1 MRTFFIFEARLPVKP
16 MNTIKGLTAILFMTL
31 NTAAVWSVLW
41 FWVIQRIWTSGEKLV
56 DLRERMDKIIW
67 WWTGGNRW
75 LLKTLNLI
83 EPDIDWKHIDDVSLD
98 KWYLV
103 ISNHQSWTDII
114 LLQSYLYGK
123 IPPLKFFTKQQL
135 IWVPG
140 IGLAMYV
147 LGFPYVKRVSKAQI
161 KANPNLRNADRD
173 NIAEACKGFKN
184 HPTSILN
191 FLEGTRRT
199 SAKQLNQSSDY
210 KNLLKPKIGGIEYVI
225 KDMGD
230 YLHKLIDVTIVYPDG
245 TPTFWQFVKGEC
257 RSIKFVVSHHEIP
270 KEVLVDND
278 IERRSS
284 LSGWIKTIW
293 MQKDQQISEMTKTTN
308 VP

>member
-1 MRTFFIFEARLPVKP
+1 

-56 DLRERMDKIIW
+56 DLKERMDKIIW

-75 LLKTLNLI
+75 LLKSLNLI
-83 EPDIDWKHIDDVSLD
+83 EPEIDWKHIDDVSLD

-257 RSIKFVVSHHEIP
+257 RSVKFVVSHHEIP

-293 MQKDQQISEMTKTTN
+293 MQKDQQISEMTQTTN

>member
-1 MRTFFIFEARLPVKP
+1 

-56 DLRERMDKIIW
+56 DLKERMDKIIW

-75 LLKTLNLI
+75 LLKRLDLI

-123 IPPLKFFTKQQL
+123 IPPLKFFTKQHL

-210 KNLLKPKIGGIEYVI
+210 KNLLRPKIGGIEYVI

-230 YLHKLIDVTIVYPDG
+230 NLHKLIDVTIVYPDG

-257 RSIKFVVSHHEIP
+257 RSVKFVVSHHEIP

-293 MQKDQQISEMTKTTN
+293 MQKDQQISEMTQTTN

>member
-1 MRTFFIFEARLPVKP
+1 MRTFFIFEARLPVKLV
-16 MNTIKGLTAILFMTL
+16 NTIKGLTAILFMTL

-257 RSIKFVVSHHEIP
+257 RSVKFVVSHHEIP

>member
-1 MRTFFIFEARLPVKP
+1 

-56 DLRERMDKIIW
+56 DLKERMDKIIW

-75 LLKTLNLI
+75 LLKRLDLI

-210 KNLLKPKIGGIEYVI
+210 KNLLRPKIGGIEYVI

-230 YLHKLIDVTIVYPDG
+230 NLHKLIDVTIVYPDG

-257 RSIKFVVSHHEIP
+257 RSVKFVVSHHEIP

-293 MQKDQQISEMTKTTN
+293 MQKDQQISEMTRTTH
-308 VP
+308 VS

>member
-16 MNTIKGLTAILFMTL
+16 VNTIKGLTAILFMTL

-56 DLRERMDKIIW
+56 DLKERMDKIIW

-75 LLKTLNLI
+75 LLKRLDLI

-161 KANPNLRNADRD
+161 KANPSLRNADRD

-257 RSIKFVVSHHEIP
+257 RSVKFVVSHHEIP

-293 MQKDQQISEMTKTTN
+293 MQKDQQISEMTQTTN

>member
-1 MRTFFIFEARLPVKP
+1 MRTFFIFEARLPVKLV
-16 MNTIKGLTAILFMTL
+16 NTIKGLTAILFMTL

-56 DLRERMDKIIW
+56 DLKERMDKIIW

-75 LLKTLNLI
+75 LLKRLDLI

-114 LLQSYLYGK
+114 LLQSYLYGR

-210 KNLLKPKIGGIEYVI
+210 KNLLRPKIGGIEYVI

-230 YLHKLIDVTIVYPDG
+230 NLHKLIDVTIVYPDG

-257 RSIKFVVSHHEIP
+257 RSVKFVVSHHEIP

-293 MQKDQQISEMTKTTN
+293 MQKDQQISEMTQTTN

>member
-1 MRTFFIFEARLPVKP
+1 

-41 FWVIQRIWTSGEKLV
+41 FWVIQQIWTSGKKLA

-83 EPDIDWKHIDDVSLD
+83 EPDIDWKHLDDVSLD
-98 KWYLV
+98 KLYLV

-257 RSIKFVVSHHEIP
+257 RSVKFVVSHHEIP

-293 MQKDQQISEMTKTTN
+293 MQKDQQISEMTQTTN

>member
-1 MRTFFIFEARLPVKP
+1 

-56 DLRERMDKIIW
+56 DLKERMDKIIW

-75 LLKTLNLI
+75 LLKRLDLI

-161 KANPNLRNADRD
+161 KANPNLRNTDRD

-210 KNLLKPKIGGIEYVI
+210 KNLLRPKIGGIEYVI

-230 YLHKLIDVTIVYPDG
+230 NLHKLIDVTIVYPDG

-257 RSIKFVVSHHEIP
+257 RSVKFVVSHYEIP

-284 LSGWIKTIW
+284 LAGWIKTLW
-293 MQKDQQISEMTKTTN
+293 MQKDQQISEMTQTTN

>member
-1 MRTFFIFEARLPVKP
+1 

-257 RSIKFVVSHHEIP
+257 RSVKFVVSHYDIP
-270 KEVLVDND
+270 KQVLVDND

-284 LSGWIKTIW
+284 LAGWIKTIW
-293 MQKDQQISEMTKTTN
+293 LQKDQQISEMTPTTN

>member
-1 MRTFFIFEARLPVKP
+1 

-210 KNLLKPKIGGIEYVI
+210 KNLLRPKIGGIEYVI

-257 RSIKFVVSHHEIP
+257 RSVKFVVSHYDIP
-270 KEVLVDND
+270 KQVLVDND

-293 MQKDQQISEMTKTTN
+293 MQKDQQISEMTQTTN

>member
-1 MRTFFIFEARLPVKP
+1 

-56 DLRERMDKIIW
+56 DLKERMDKIIW

-75 LLKTLNLI
+75 LLKRLDLI

-230 YLHKLIDVTIVYPDG
+230 YLHKLIDVTIVYPEG

-257 RSIKFVVSHHEIP
+257 RSVKFVVSHYEIP

-293 MQKDQQISEMTKTTN
+293 MQKDQQITEMTQTTN

>member
-56 DLRERMDKIIW
+56 DLKERMDKIIW

-75 LLKTLNLI
+75 LLKRLDLI

-210 KNLLKPKIGGIEYVI
+210 KNLLRPKIGGIEYVI

-230 YLHKLIDVTIVYPDG
+230 NLHKLIDVTIVYPDG

-257 RSIKFVVSHHEIP
+257 RSVKFVVSHHEIP

-293 MQKDQQISEMTKTTN
+293 MQKDQQISEMTQTTN

>member
-1 MRTFFIFEARLPVKP
+1 

-199 SAKQLNQSSDY
+199 SAKQLNQSSDF

-257 RSIKFVVSHHEIP
+257 RSVKFVVSHYEIP
-270 KEVLVDND
+270 KQVLVDND

-293 MQKDQQISEMTKTTN
+293 MQKDQQISEMTQTTN

>member
-1 MRTFFIFEARLPVKP
+1 

-56 DLRERMDKIIW
+56 DLKERMDKIIW

-75 LLKTLNLI
+75 LLKRLDLI

-257 RSIKFVVSHHEIP
+257 RSVKFVVSHYDIP
-270 KEVLVDND
+270 KQVLVDND

>member
-1 MRTFFIFEARLPVKP
+1 

-257 RSIKFVVSHHEIP
+257 RSVKFVVSHYDIP
-270 KEVLVDND
+270 KQVLVDND

-293 MQKDQQISEMTKTTN
+293 MQKDQQISEMTQTTN

>member
-1 MRTFFIFEARLPVKP
+1 

-56 DLRERMDKIIW
+56 DLKERMDKIIW

-75 LLKTLNLI
+75 LLKRLDLI

-114 LLQSYLYGK
+114 LLQSYLYGR

-230 YLHKLIDVTIVYPDG
+230 YLHKLIDVTIVYPEG

-257 RSIKFVVSHHEIP
+257 RSVKFVVSHYEIP

-293 MQKDQQISEMTKTTN
+293 MQKDQQISEMTQTTN
-308 VP
+308 VS

>member
-16 MNTIKGLTAILFMTL
+16 VNTIKGLTAILFMTL

-210 KNLLKPKIGGIEYVI
+210 KNLLRPKIGGIEYVI

-230 YLHKLIDVTIVYPDG
+230 NLHKLIDVTIVYPDG

-257 RSIKFVVSHHEIP
+257 RSVKFVVSHHEIP

>member
-1 MRTFFIFEARLPVKP
+1 

-56 DLRERMDKIIW
+56 DLKERMDKIIW

-75 LLKTLNLI
+75 LLKRLDLI

-257 RSIKFVVSHHEIP
+257 RSVKFVVSHYEIP
-270 KEVLVDND
+270 KQVLVDND

-293 MQKDQQISEMTKTTN
+293 MQKDQQITEMTQTTN

>member
-41 FWVIQRIWTSGEKLV
+41 FWVIQRIWTSGKKLV
-56 DLRERMDKIIW
+56 DLKERMDKIIW

-75 LLKTLNLI
+75 LLKRLDLI

-210 KNLLKPKIGGIEYVI
+210 KNLLRPKIGGIEYVI

-230 YLHKLIDVTIVYPDG
+230 NLHKLIDVTIVYPDG

-257 RSIKFVVSHHEIP
+257 RSVKFVVSHHEIP

-293 MQKDQQISEMTKTTN
+293 MQKDQQISEMTQTTH

>member
-1 MRTFFIFEARLPVKP
+1 

-75 LLKTLNLI
+75 LLKSLDLI

-257 RSIKFVVSHHEIP
+257 RSVKFVVSHYEIP
-270 KEVLVDND
+270 KEVIVDND

-284 LSGWIKTIW
+284 LSAWIKTIW
-293 MQKDQQISEMTKTTN
+293 MQKDQQISEVTQTPN
-308 VP
+308 VS

>member
-41 FWVIQRIWTSGEKLV
+41 FWVIQRIWTSGKKLV
-56 DLRERMDKIIW
+56 DLKERMDKIIW
-67 WWTGGNRW
+67 WWTGGNRS
-75 LLKTLNLI
+75 LLKRLDLI

-210 KNLLKPKIGGIEYVI
+210 KNLLRPKIGGIEYVI

-230 YLHKLIDVTIVYPDG
+230 YLHKLIDVTIVYPEG

-257 RSIKFVVSHHEIP
+257 RSVKFVVSHYEIP

-293 MQKDQQISEMTKTTN
+293 MQKDQKITEMTQTTN

>member
-1 MRTFFIFEARLPVKP
+1 MRTFFIFEARLLIKL
-16 MNTIKGLTAILFMTL
+16 MNTIKGLSAIIFMTL

-41 FWVIQRIWTSGEKLV
+41 FWVIQQIWTSDKKLV
-56 DLRERMDKIIW
+56 GLRERMDKIIW

-75 LLKTLNLI
+75 LLKTLNLT
-83 EPDIDWKHIDDVSLD
+83 EPDIDWKDIGEVSID

-114 LLQSYLYGK
+114 LLQSYLYGR

-173 NIAEACKGFKN
+173 NISEACKGFKN

-199 SAKQLNQSSDY
+199 ETKQLNQSSEY
-210 KNLLKPKIGGIEYVI
+210 NNLLKPKIGGIEYVI

-230 YLHKLIDVTIVYPDG
+230 YLNKLIDVTIVYPDG

-257 RSIKFVVSHHEIP
+257 RSVKFIVSHYEIP
-270 KEVLVDND
+270 NEVLVEND

-284 LSGWIKTIW
+284 LSAWIKTIW
-293 MQKDQQISEMTKTTN
+293 KHKDRQISDITRKSN
-308 VP
+308 VS

>member
-1 MRTFFIFEARLPVKP
+1 

-56 DLRERMDKIIW
+56 DLKERMDKIIW

-75 LLKTLNLI
+75 LLKSLDLI

-230 YLHKLIDVTIVYPDG
+230 YLHKLIDVTIVYPEG

-257 RSIKFVVSHHEIP
+257 RSVKFVVSHYEIP

-293 MQKDQQISEMTKTTN
+293 MQKDQQITEMTQTTN

>member
-1 MRTFFIFEARLPVKP
+1 

-31 NTAAVWSVLW
+31 NTAAVCSVLW

-56 DLRERMDKIIW
+56 DLKERMDKIIW

-75 LLKTLNLI
+75 LLKRLDLI

-230 YLHKLIDVTIVYPDG
+230 YLHKLIDVTIVYPEG

-257 RSIKFVVSHHEIP
+257 RSVKFVVSHYDIP
-270 KEVLVDND
+270 KQVLVDND

-293 MQKDQQISEMTKTTN
+293 MQKDQQISEMTQTTN

>member
-1 MRTFFIFEARLPVKP
+1 

-210 KNLLKPKIGGIEYVI
+210 KNLLRPKIGGIEYVI

-257 RSIKFVVSHHEIP
+257 RSVKFVVSHYEIP

-278 IERRSS
+278 IERRST
-284 LSGWIKTIW
+284 LAGWIKTIW
-293 MQKDQQISEMTKTTN
+293 MQKDQQISEMTQTTN

>member
-56 DLRERMDKIIW
+56 DLKERMDKIIW

-75 LLKTLNLI
+75 LLKSLDLI

-103 ISNHQSWTDII
+103 ISNHQSWPDII

-210 KNLLKPKIGGIEYVI
+210 KNLLRPKIGGIEYVI

-230 YLHKLIDVTIVYPDG
+230 YLHKLIDVTIVYPEG

-257 RSIKFVVSHHEIP
+257 RSVKFVVSHHEIP

-293 MQKDQQISEMTKTTN
+293 MQKDQQISEMTQTTN

>member
-1 MRTFFIFEARLPVKP
+1 MRTFFIFEARLLIKL
-16 MNTIKGLTAILFMTL
+16 MNTIKGLFAIIFMTL

-41 FWVIQRIWTSGEKLV
+41 FWVIQRIWTSGENLV
-56 DLRERMDKIIW
+56 GLRERMDKIIW

-75 LLKTLNLI
+75 LLKTLNLT
-83 EPDIDWKHIDDVSLD
+83 EPDIDWKHIDEVSLD

-114 LLQSYLYGK
+114 LLQSYLYGQ

-173 NIAEACKGFKN
+173 NISEACKGFKN

-199 SAKQLNQSSDY
+199 TSKQLNQSSEY
-210 KNLLKPKIGGIEYVI
+210 NNLLKPKIGGIEYVI

-257 RSIKFVVSHHEIP
+257 RSVKFVVSHHEIP
-270 KEVLVDND
+270 VEVLVDND

-284 LSGWIKTIW
+284 LSAWIKTIW
-293 MQKDQQISEMTKTTN
+293 KHKDQQISDITRNSN
-308 VP
+308 VS

>member
-1 MRTFFIFEARLPVKP
+1 

-41 FWVIQRIWTSGEKLV
+41 FWVVQRIWTSGEKLV
-56 DLRERMDKIIW
+56 DLKERMDKILW

-75 LLKTLNLI
+75 LLKRLDLI

-173 NIAEACKGFKN
+173 NITEACKGFKN

-230 YLHKLIDVTIVYPDG
+230 YLHKLIDVTIVYPEG

-257 RSIKFVVSHHEIP
+257 RSVKFVVSHYEIP
-270 KEVLVDND
+270 KQVLVDND

-293 MQKDQQISEMTKTTN
+293 MQKDQQITEMTQTTN

>member
-1 MRTFFIFEARLPVKP
+1 

-56 DLRERMDKIIW
+56 DLKERMDKIIW

-75 LLKTLNLI
+75 LLKRLDLI

-230 YLHKLIDVTIVYPDG
+230 HLPKLIDVTIVYPEG
-245 TPTFWQFVKGEC
+245 TPTFWQFLKGEC
-257 RSIKFVVSHHEIP
+257 RSVKFVVSHYEIP

-284 LSGWIKTIW
+284 LAGWIKTIW
-293 MQKDQQISEMTKTTN
+293 MQKDQQISEMTQTTN

>member
-16 MNTIKGLTAILFMTL
+16 VNTIKGLTAILFMTL

-161 KANPNLRNADRD
+161 KANPDLRNADRD

-257 RSIKFVVSHHEIP
+257 RSVKFVVSHHEIP

-293 MQKDQQISEMTKTTN
+293 MQKDQQISEMTRTTN

>member
-1 MRTFFIFEARLPVKP
+1 

-210 KNLLKPKIGGIEYVI
+210 KNLLRPKIGGIEYVI

-230 YLHKLIDVTIVYPDG
+230 YLHKLIDVTIVYPEG

-257 RSIKFVVSHHEIP
+257 RSVKFVVSHYEIP

-293 MQKDQQISEMTKTTN
+293 MQKDQQITEMTQTTN

>member
-1 MRTFFIFEARLPVKP
+1 
-16 MNTIKGLTAILFMTL
+16 
-31 NTAAVWSVLW
+31 
-41 FWVIQRIWTSGEKLV
+41 
-56 DLRERMDKIIW
+56 MDKIIW

-75 LLKTLNLI
+75 LLKSLDLI

-161 KANPNLRNADRD
+161 KANPNVRNADRD

-210 KNLLKPKIGGIEYVI
+210 KNLLRPKIGGIEYVI

-230 YLHKLIDVTIVYPDG
+230 NLHKLIDVTIVYPDG

-257 RSIKFVVSHHEIP
+257 RSVKFVVSHHEIP

-278 IERRSS
+278 IERRTS

-293 MQKDQQISEMTKTTN
+293 IQKDQQISEMTQTTN

>member
-1 MRTFFIFEARLPVKP
+1 
-16 MNTIKGLTAILFMTL
+16 MNTIKGLSAIIFMTL

-41 FWVIQRIWTSGEKLV
+41 FWVIQRIWTSGDKLV
-56 DLRERMDKIIW
+56 GLRERMDKIIW

-75 LLKTLNLI
+75 LLKTLNLT
-83 EPDIDWKHIDDVSLD
+83 EPDIDWKRIDEVSLD

-114 LLQSYLYGK
+114 LLQSYLYGR

-173 NIAEACKGFKN
+173 NISEACKGFKN

-199 SAKQLNQSSDY
+199 KNKQLNQSSEY
-210 KNLLKPKIGGIEYVI
+210 NNLLKPKIGGIEYVI

-257 RSIKFVVSHHEIP
+257 RSVKFVVSHHEIP
-270 KEVLVDND
+270 SEVLVDND

-284 LSGWIKTIW
+284 LSAWIKTIW
-293 MQKDQQISEMTKTTN
+293 KHKDQQISNITRNSN
-308 VP
+308 VS

>member
-1 MRTFFIFEARLPVKP
+1 

-257 RSIKFVVSHHEIP
+257 RSVKFVVSHHEIP

-293 MQKDQQISEMTKTTN
+293 MQKDQQISEMTQTTH
-308 VP
+308 VS

>member
-56 DLRERMDKIIW
+56 DLKERMDKIIW

-75 LLKTLNLI
+75 LLKRLDLI

-173 NIAEACKGFKN
+173 NITEACKGFKN

-210 KNLLKPKIGGIEYVI
+210 KNLLRPKIGGIEYVI

-257 RSIKFVVSHHEIP
+257 RSVKFVVSHYEIP

-293 MQKDQQISEMTKTTN
+293 MQKDQQISEMTQTTN
-308 VP
+308 VS

>member
-1 MRTFFIFEARLPVKP
+1 MRTFFIFEAHLLVKP
-16 MNTIKGLTAILFMTL
+16 VNTIKGLTAILFMTL

-184 HPTSILN
+184 HPTCILN

-257 RSIKFVVSHHEIP
+257 RSVKFVVSHYDIP
-270 KEVLVDND
+270 KQVLVDND

>member
-1 MRTFFIFEARLPVKP
+1 

-56 DLRERMDKIIW
+56 DLKERMDKIIW

-75 LLKTLNLI
+75 LLKRLDLI

-230 YLHKLIDVTIVYPDG
+230 NLHKLIDVTIVYPDG

-257 RSIKFVVSHHEIP
+257 RSVKFVVSHHEIP

-293 MQKDQQISEMTKTTN
+293 MQKDQQISEMTQTTN